1 MDGLGTSSNLGS
13 SRSRDE
19 VSAQAQNAQLFLPK
33 LRRQSGLFASF
44 SGSIPFLDRL
54 RFAHVLAFFSRSVKP
69 GTLLVI
75 NMGLGI
81 DPYQAVPSAR
91 SRGRI
96 GCGLRR
102 ACRSWASLR
111 LEEGTD

>member
-1 MDGLGTSSNLGS
+1 MAMHGLGTSPNLGS
-13 SRSRDE
+13 SRSRNE
-19 VSAQAQNAQLFLPK
+19 VSAQAQYGQLFLPK
-33 LRRQSGLFASF
+33 LRLQAGLFASF

-81 DPYQAVPSAR
+81 DEYYALPFPG
-91 SRGRI
+91 GRC
-96 GCGLRR
+96 GLGVGLRR
-102 ACRSWASLR
+102 AC
-111 LEEGTD
+111 

>member
-1 MDGLGTSSNLGS
+1 TCQAMAMDGLGTSSNLGS
-13 SRSRDE
+13 SRSRNE
-19 VSAQAQNAQLFLPK
+19 VSAQTQNAQLFLPK

-75 NMGLGI
+75 NMGLVI
-81 DPYQAVPSAR
+81 DPYHAVPPPGA
-91 SRGRI
+91 GVA
-96 GCGLRR
+96 L
-102 ACRSWASLR
+102 
-111 LEEGTD
+111 